1 MKIARLLFSAIISVI
16 SLQLHAYERVDA
28 DELYKYRSGED
39 IFEIDDQMYF
49 VDDSMFISAN
59 GAMIACC
66 ANGVYYQNVP
76 SNVIDKIKS
85 LSYIPKVVKF
95 TDDGLYLITDG
106 ESAYTYFL

>member
-1 MKIARLLFSAIISVI
+1 MGS
-16 SLQLHAYERVDA
+16 
-28 DELYKYRSGED
+28 
-39 IFEIDDQMYF
+39 
-49 VDDSMFISAN
+49 
-59 GAMIACC
+59 MIACC

-106 ESAYTYFL
+106 KSAYTYFL